1 MASRKGEARTAL
13 ASRRASELSYR
24 SDGSEIAPT
33 PLEIQT
39 ARLRARYDFSPA
51 VAAVIAELA
60 FASSPSWRAAR

>member
-24 SDGSEIAPT
+24 IDGSDVAPT

-39 ARLRARYDFSPA
+39 SRLLARYSVSPSL
-51 VAAVIAELA
+51 AAVIAA
-60 FASSPSWRAAR
+60 HAYGVADRRGRA